1 MKNGIFSIFSLFLD
15 YRIVINPSVYFLE
28 VRENRFVADDLGDT
42 PMPRPSFFESVLSVP
57 SDYIEWDFLL
67 SSQINIPFLFFF
79 LTCRKSTELF
89 NSDIFYSH
97 DSTLFSS
104 SLFFSKTFVRWYSI
118 FDSLSF
124 ILLFSSLKIILSL
137 LSSGSIN
144 YLWSYLRASRARCG
158 C

>member
-104 SLFFSKTFVRWYSI
+104 
-118 FDSLSF
+118 
-124 ILLFSSLKIILSL
+124 
-137 LSSGSIN
+137 
-144 YLWSYLRASRARCG
+144 
-158 C
+158 